1 MTTTRWHILGIGSI
15 GSLFARRFAAAG
27 LAPVLLRRDTP
38 VTGTAPAALLV
49 TTKATDSET
58 ALAPWLAGDG
68 SGQLVLLLQ
77 NGMGVAE
84 RLRQRWPQLRIW
96 QAVTTAGAWRDESGE
111 LHVVSDGETRAG
123 RFDDAG
129 DATLDAHVAAL
140 CAAQLLLPATDI
152 RTVLWQK
159 LAVNALI
166 NPLTALHG
174 CRNGEL
180 ATLPATRALL
190 APLARE
196 VDAVAQAEGIRLD
209 TLALATAVMQQT
221 AGNYSSMN
229 RDFFHHR
236 RSELDVITGYL
247 LERAGHHGIAAP
259 LNRQLYTALK
269 AREPG

>member
-1 MTTTRWHILGIGSI
+1 MTTTTWHILGIGSI
-15 GSLFARRFAAAG
+15 GSLFGQRLAAAG

-58 ALAPWLAGDG
+58 ALAPWLTGDG

-96 QAVTTAGAWRDESGE
+96 QAVTTAGAWRDEGGE
-111 LHVVSDGETRAG
+111 LHVVSDGETRTG
-123 RFDDAG
+123 RFDDRG
-129 DATLDAHVAAL
+129 DSTLDTAVTALIAAGL
-140 CAAQLLLPATDI
+140 MQATDDI

-166 NPLTALHG
+166 NPLTALHD

-180 ATLPATRALL
+180 ATRPALRARL

-209 TLALATAVMQQT
+209 TLALATTVIQQT
-221 AGNYSSMN
+221 AGNFSSMN
-229 RDFFHHR
+229 RDFFHRR

-247 LERAGHHGIAAP
+247 LARAAQHGIAVP
-259 LNRQLYTALK
+259 LNRRLYAALK
-269 AREPG
+269 PREPA

>member
-1 MTTTRWHILGIGSI
+1 MTTTPWHILGIGSI

-27 LAPVLLRRDTP
+27 LTPVLLRRDTP

-49 TTKATDSET
+49 TTKAIDSES

-84 RLRQRWPQLRIW
+84 RLRQHWPQLRIW
-96 QAVTTAGAWRDESGE
+96 QAVTTAGAWRDDAGT
-111 LHVVSDGETRAG
+111 LHVVSEGETRTG
-123 RFDDAG
+123 LFDDAG
-129 DATLDAHVAAL
+129 AAVLDANVAAL
-140 CAAQLLLPATDI
+140 FTAGLLLPAADI

-180 ATLPATRALL
+180 ATRADTRQLLPA
-190 APLARE
+190 LARE
-196 VDAVAQAEGIRLD
+196 VDAVARAEGVSLD

-236 RSELDVITGYL
+236 RSELDFITGYL
-247 LERAGHHGIAAP
+247 LTRAGQHGIAVP
-259 LNRQLYTALK
+259 LHRQLYAALK